1 MPSDVH
7 CFAAFELNPSR
18 RALYLQ
24 GREVPLQPRVFD
36 LLRYLVEH
44 RDRVVSKE
52 ELLDAL
58 WPGMVVTE
66 SSLQRAVSLARSA
79 LQQGGLEDA
88 IRNYS
93 RRGYRFQVE
102 EPGVNG
108 AAATGGSGDSARD
121 EAERSYADARWH
133 DAMNAFARADGL
145 RPLDADA
152 LERWSI
158 AAQCAGNLAAA
169 AGPLERAALVYSS
182 RGEREAAA
190 RVLIGLARIQIE
202 SLELAVAQGCLR
214 RAERLLSGLP
224 KGEQHG
230 NLAWMTARYHL
241 NKGEFSKAIELA
253 QEARDIGHALS
264 NADIESMGIMIHGVG
279 LQASGDTEAG
289 LALQDEAA
297 AAVVSGNVSPLVGGI
312 VYCGM
317 ISSCCNVGD
326 WQRAGQ
332 WTDRFTRW
340 CERSNIDTFAGACL
354 VHQAEIYAMSGKLDH
369 ARDTI
374 RRADPLVRLGAPW
387 ALGDAYRLTGDLH
400 LALGE
405 MDEAERCFQHAYQ
418 HGWDPYPGYAEL
430 LHLRGRGEEA
440 IRGLERAAT
449 MSTWVAGER
458 KARYLAHAAQIAAVL
473 GQREKAR
480 ALLHDLDTESRVPES
495 GVTAAQVLHA
505 RAELAWLDGE
515 TAEAQRRMHAARE
528 VLQQQG
534 AVIEAARI
542 RVRLAE
548 LLARQGDLGAAHME
562 LSAAESVFQSA
573 GARGYLDRC
582 LALRETLGP

>member
-7 CFAAFELNPSR
+7 RFAAFELNPSR
-18 RALYLQ
+18 RALYLE

-79 LQQGGLEDA
+79 LQQGGLGDA

-102 EPGVNG
+102 EPGVAG
-108 AAATGGSGDSARD
+108 AAATGNSARD
-121 EAERSYADARWH
+121 EAERAYADARWH
-133 DAMNAFARADGL
+133 DAMNAFARADAL

-158 AAQCAGNLAAA
+158 AAQCAGDLAAA

-202 SLELAVAQGCLR
+202 SLDLAVPQGCLR
-214 RAERLLSGLP
+214 RAERLLSDLP

-241 NKGEFSKAIELA
+241 NKGEFSRAIQLA

-264 NADIESMGIMIHGVG
+264 NADIESMGIMIHGIG

-354 VHQAEIYAMSGKLDH
+354 VHQAEIYAMSGKLEH

-374 RRADPLVRLGAPW
+374 CRADPLVRLGAPW

-400 LALGE
+400 LALGDL
-405 MDEAERCFQHAYQ
+405 DEAERCFQHAYR

-440 IRGLERAAT
+440 VRGLE
-449 MSTWVAGER
+449 
-458 KARYLAHAAQIAAVL
+458 
-473 GQREKAR
+473 
-480 ALLHDLDTESRVPES
+480 
-495 GVTAAQVLHA
+495 
-505 RAELAWLDGE
+505 RAELAWLDGQTE
-515 TAEAQRRMHAARE
+515 RAQHQMHAARE

-542 RVRLAE
+542 RLRLAE
-548 LLARQGDLGAAHME
+548 LLARQEDHGAALME
-562 LSAAESVFQSA
+562 LSVAESVFQAA
-573 GARGYLDRC
+573 GAWGYLDRC
-582 LALRETLGP
+582 LALRGILRQ